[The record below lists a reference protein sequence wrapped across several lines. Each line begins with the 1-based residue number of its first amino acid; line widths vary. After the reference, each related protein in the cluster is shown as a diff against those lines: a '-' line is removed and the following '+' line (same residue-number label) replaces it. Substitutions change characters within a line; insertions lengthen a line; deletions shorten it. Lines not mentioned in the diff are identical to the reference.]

1 MTVGWT
7 QERERGSQTLLQLMT
22 WLTLGCGWRVGR
34 ILMVPIT
41 AYFFVTSRRAR
52 AASRAYLSRVFERP
66 ARWRDVFRHF
76 LTFSAT
82 ILDRPFFLTSSLDDY
97 EIAISGLEHL
107 ADYWE
112 KGRGCILLGSHL
124 GSFEVMRAMAEENPR
139 VRVRALMHEGTGAS
153 VALFRN
159 LNPMIADKIIQ
170 IGKLGAMLQVK
181 EAIDGGEMV
190 GILGD
195 RIVRGDRTVTAS
207 FLGAPASFSAGPY
220 VLSTLLEAP
229 IVLCFGLYLGGRRYE
244 ILLEPF
250 SDGARL
256 PREQRDA
263 AIGALVARYA
273 ERLEAHCRRAPYNW
287 FNFYDF
293 WQPGSADATPSAE
306 A

>member
-1 MTVGWT
+1 MTVDWT

-34 ILMVPIT
+34 IFMLPIT
-41 AYFFVTSRRAR
+41 AYFFATSRRAR
-52 AASRAYLSRVFERP
+52 AASRAYLSRALGRP
-66 ARWRDVFRHF
+66 ARRRDVFTHF
-76 LTFSAT
+76 LTFSA
-82 ILDRPFFLTSSLDDY
+82 ILLDRPFFLTRSLDRY

-107 ADYWE
+107 ATYWD

-124 GSFEVMRAMAEENPR
+124 GSFEVMRAMAEANPR
-139 VRVRALMHEGTGAS
+139 AKVRALMHEGAGAS
-153 VALFRN
+153 VALFRG
-159 LNPMIADKIIQ
+159 LNPMVADKIIQ
-170 IGKLGAMLQVK
+170 IGKPGAMLQVK

-195 RIVRGDRTVTAS
+195 RIVRGDKTVTAL
-207 FLGAPASFSAGPY
+207 FLGAPAAFSAGPFM
-220 VLSTLLEAP
+220 LSTLLEAP

-244 ILLEPF
+244 ILFEPF
-250 SDGARL
+250 SDGVRL
-256 PREQRDA
+256 PRERRDA

-273 ERLEAHCRRAPYNW
+273 ERLEVYCRRQPYNW

-293 WQPGSADATPSAE
+293 WQSGSTDAASSAE